1 MKNKDFDIPLFIKHT
16 DMNIYMHKSTVTQK
30 LVQRSITF
38 LFNKTKMNVK
48 KEIALKSIEIF
59 YCNPY

>member
-30 LVQRSITF
+30 LVQRAITF
-38 LFNKTKMNVK
+38 LFNKMKMNVK

-59 YCNPY
+59 YCNP